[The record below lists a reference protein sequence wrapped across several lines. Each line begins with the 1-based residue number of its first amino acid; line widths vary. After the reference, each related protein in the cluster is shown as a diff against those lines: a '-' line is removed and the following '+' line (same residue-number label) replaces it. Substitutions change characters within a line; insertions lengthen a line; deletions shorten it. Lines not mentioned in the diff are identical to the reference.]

1 MRSCRTHPGGVERP
15 HSRLLNPKCFI
26 REACLWCARNV
37 EDAGLSASCQL
48 GNYPASLP
56 GAAEATEPMQPSV
69 AQRPCRWLTRLIPW
83 NAGLSYH
90 SLVNDFIQ
98 AGWGHQRLWNKG
110 AALCSKNS
118 TPVCCSP
125 KKERKKGRKEGHI
138 QVSFGC
144 GAALLEQEASKVKL
158 TFRRAC
164 LNSYFPFPIIEE
176 IIIGRSMNY

>member
-1 MRSCRTHPGGVERP
+1 MRSCCTHPGSVERP

-26 REACLWCARNV
+26 REACLWCARNM

-56 GAAEATEPMQPSV
+56 GAAEATEPTQPSV
-69 AQRPCRWLTRLIPW
+69 AQRLRRWLTRLIPW

-98 AGWGHQRLWNKG
+98 AGWGHQRLCNKG

-118 TPVCCSP
+118 TPVCGSP
-125 KKERKKGRKEGHI
+125 KKKKKRKKGRKEGHI
-138 QVSFGC
+138 RVSL
-144 GAALLEQEASKVKL
+144 ALEQHSLSK
-158 TFRRAC
+158 RRAKRTSC
-164 LNSYFPFPIIEE
+164 RSSLNSYFTSPITEE